1 MEGEDQPRNDSHYT
15 EENSMKLQDYH
26 QECDY
31 ATVDSSQV
39 PENHYATPPSEDPPP
54 LPISGKAN
62 HSTGKA
68 KHSGCC
74 RKQKNF
80 NTFLIAVLIFAV
92 CGHWA
97 YTIYTLLRADDHA
110 TTAQVSEASHEY
122 EEKFK
127 QLNTS
132 NYMLNKRLL
141 EVEGNLARLN
151 NFFTG
156 AMNEEDSIS
165 LLHFVGNLT
174 AIYDGM
180 GKINASLQD
189 HISSTDMALVTL
201 QRGQEELSSGVTQLE
216 NSLDSVDSRLLN
228 LTMEAK
234 QNTTFILNSQE
245 NLTRDLGH
253 LEMDTNRNLNFVNS
267 SLREHIASQ
276 NSDVRENVSSA
287 VNEIRSQ
294 IESEIS
300 SVREDSETGDRQV
313 KRYVDIEIADV
324 NHRLDDGMGKI
335 NASLQDHISSTDM
348 ALVTLQ
354 RGQEELSSGVTQ
366 LENSLDSVDSRL
378 LNLTMEAKQN
388 TTFILNSQENLTR
401 DLGHLEMDTNR
412 NLNFVNSSLR
422 EHIASQN
429 SDVREDVSS
438 AVNEIRSQ
446 IESEI
451 SSVREDSETG
461 DRQVKRYVDIEI
473 ADVNHRL
480 DDGMGKINAS
490 LQDHISSTDMALVTL
505 QRGQEE
511 LSSGVT
517 QLENSLD
524 SVDSRLL
531 NLTMEAKQNTT
542 FILNSQ
548 ENLTRD
554 LGHLEMD
561 TNRNLNFVNS
571 SLREH
576 IASQNSDVREDVSS
590 AVNEI
595 RSQIESE
602 ISSVREDSETRD
614 RQVRQ
619 YVDIEI
625 VDVNHR
631 LDIHL
636 RDGAATL
643 QSCGLLIT
651 VLLPVTHYIIN

>member
-1 MEGEDQPRNDSHYT
+1 MEARDSPRNDT
-15 EENSMKLQDYH
+15 EKKLSP
-26 QECDY
+26 
-31 ATVDSSQV
+31 TSNKS
-39 PENHYATPPSEDPPP
+39 
-54 LPISGKAN
+54 

-68 KHSGCC
+68 SNSNLT
-74 RKQKNF
+74 QKNF
-80 NTFLIAVLIFAV
+80 NTFFIAVLIFAV
-92 CGHWA
+92 CGHWG

-276 NSDVRENVSSA
+276 NSDVRE
-287 VNEIRSQ
+287 
-294 IESEIS
+294 
-300 SVREDSETGDRQV
+300 
-313 KRYVDIEIADV
+313 
-324 NHRLDDGMGKI
+324 
-335 NASLQDHISSTDM
+335 
-348 ALVTLQ
+348 
-354 RGQEELSSGVTQ
+354 
-366 LENSLDSVDSRL
+366 
-378 LNLTMEAKQN
+378 
-388 TTFILNSQENLTR
+388 
-401 DLGHLEMDTNR
+401 
-412 NLNFVNSSLR
+412 
-422 EHIASQN
+422 
-429 SDVREDVSS
+429 DVSS

-446 IESEI
+446 IETEI
-451 SSVREDSETG
+451 SSIREDSETG
-461 DRQVKRYVDIEI
+461 
-473 ADVNHRL
+473 
-480 DDGMGKINAS
+480 
-490 LQDHISSTDMALVTL
+490 
-505 QRGQEE
+505 
-511 LSSGVT
+511 
-517 QLENSLD
+517 
-524 SVDSRLL
+524 
-531 NLTMEAKQNTT
+531 
-542 FILNSQ
+542 
-548 ENLTRD
+548 
-554 LGHLEMD
+554 
-561 TNRNLNFVNS
+561 
-571 SLREH
+571 
-576 IASQNSDVREDVSS
+576 
-590 AVNEI
+590 
-595 RSQIESE
+595 
-602 ISSVREDSETRD
+602 D

-625 VDVNHR
+625 ANVNHR

>member
-1 MEGEDQPRNDSHYT
+1 MEVKDLPRNVSYYIT
-15 EENSMKLQDYH
+15 EENSMELGDQR
-26 QECDY
+26 
-31 ATVDSSQV
+31 VS
-39 PENHYATPPSEDPPP
+39 ENHYASPPFKDPQHPIEKPP
-54 LPISGKAN
+54 LVISAPISNKS

-68 KHSGCC
+68 SNSNSCLT
-74 RKQKNF
+74 QKNG
-80 NTFLIAVLIFAV
+80 NTLVIIVLVVAFV
-92 CGHWA
+92 G
-97 YTIYTLLRADDHA
+97 YTIYNEERDDRA
-110 TTAQVSEASHEY
+110 TTTQVTEASQEFD
-122 EEKFK
+122 ENFK

-276 NSDVRENVSSA
+276 NSDVRDNVSSA

-313 KRYVDIEIADV
+313 RRYVDIEIAYV
-324 NHRLDDGMGKI
+324 NH
-335 NASLQDHISSTDM
+335 Q
-348 ALVTLQ
+348 
-354 RGQEELSSGVTQ
+354 
-366 LENSLDSVDSRL
+366 
-378 LNLTMEAKQN
+378 
-388 TTFILNSQENLTR
+388 
-401 DLGHLEMDTNR
+401 
-412 NLNFVNSSLR
+412 
-422 EHIASQN
+422 
-429 SDVREDVSS
+429 
-438 AVNEIRSQ
+438 
-446 IESEI
+446 
-451 SSVREDSETG
+451 
-461 DRQVKRYVDIEI
+461 
-473 ADVNHRL
+473 
-480 DDGMGKINAS
+480 
-490 LQDHISSTDMALVTL
+490 
-505 QRGQEE
+505 
-511 LSSGVT
+511 
-517 QLENSLD
+517 
-524 SVDSRLL
+524 
-531 NLTMEAKQNTT
+531 
-542 FILNSQ
+542 
-548 ENLTRD
+548 
-554 LGHLEMD
+554 
-561 TNRNLNFVNS
+561 
-571 SLREH
+571 
-576 IASQNSDVREDVSS
+576 
-590 AVNEI
+590 
-595 RSQIESE
+595 
-602 ISSVREDSETRD
+602 
-614 RQVRQ
+614 
-619 YVDIEI
+619 
-625 VDVNHR
+625 

-636 RDGAATL
+636 RDGAVFL